1 MIGWPP
7 KHPETAG
14 NCDQRKRH
22 RENDQQSRPT
32 RRLDRPSLTPALC
45 ILAPSFAAAQF
56 FGHSRIPEIVLIKI
70 NDVETEAVLHL
81 AFAQVMQRRLPVG
94 VLREVVGDVFREQDV
109 AGVASVHNPLS
120 DIDSRSGEIRP
131 IVYVRNLIHWPAVNS
146 HTDLNVRTLA
156 QSSVNFQCATHRR
169 LQVVEK

>member
-1 MIGWPP
+1 DGSFERIGYAQRLTNIAEIPFCAFSVLHDRSPADHFEVSRFREIRQNFILNAIRKINVLFLIAQILERKNSNALFGNRGGRWFLSLPLMIGWPP

-56 FGHSRIPEIVLIKI
+56 
-70 NDVETEAVLHL
+70 
-81 AFAQVMQRRLPVG
+81 
-94 VLREVVGDVFREQDV
+94 
-109 AGVASVHNPLS
+109 
-120 DIDSRSGEIRP
+120 
-131 IVYVRNLIHWPAVNS
+131 
-146 HTDLNVRTLA
+146 
-156 QSSVNFQCATHRR
+156 
-169 LQVVEK
+169 